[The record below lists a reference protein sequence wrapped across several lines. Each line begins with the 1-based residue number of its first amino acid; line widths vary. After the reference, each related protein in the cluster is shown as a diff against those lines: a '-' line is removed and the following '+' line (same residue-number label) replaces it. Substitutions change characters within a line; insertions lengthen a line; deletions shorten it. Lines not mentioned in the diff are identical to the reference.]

1 MRCTAVFI
9 LLLFFSSCSN
19 RTGIPDGIIP
29 LDSMQKIMKDIIEAD
44 QFSVQ
49 FIARDSLKPDKV
61 KAGQDLMEV
70 IFKIHNITRAE
81 FKASLNFYESRPDL
95 NKKIFDSL
103 MADANRRKPEL
114 YLPKPVIKSGKTPV
128 K

>member
-1 MRCTAVFI
+1 
-9 LLLFFSSCSN
+9 
-19 RTGIPDGIIP
+19 
-29 LDSMQKIMKDIIEAD
+29 MQKIMKDIIEAD
-44 QFSVQ
+44 QYSSQYVS
-49 FIARDSLKPDKV
+49 RDSSRKDKV
-61 KAGQDLMEV
+61 KANQDLMEV
-70 IFKIHNITRAE
+70 IFKIHHTTRAE

-114 YLPKPVIKSGKTPV
+114 YLPKPIIKSGKTPE